1 MSRPQRT
8 LADVYR
14 DRPLTD
20 AQCRRLVA
28 LLGLAQPQYRR
39 SQDGATGATVTPSI
53 ETTHQQAS

>member
-14 DRPLTD
+14 DKPLTD

-28 LLGLAQPQYRR
+28 LLGLAQPRPQT
-39 SQDGATGATVTPSI
+39 SKKAA
-53 ETTHQQAS
+53 

>member
-14 DRPLTD
+14 DKPLTD

-28 LLGLAQPQYRR
+28 LLGLTRPR
-39 SQDGATGATVTPSI
+39 P
-53 ETTHQQAS
+53 QASKKAA